1 MFLNLSGVS
10 HPFNSLDQLKGLCR
24 DYFLSRLVV
33 QNHENIEFRFEE
45 GEIRIGTIP
54 MGTIEFLKNT
64 ILNLISYEG
73 LPLLNPEE
81 TYTLIPLTKVTNIP
95 FVFKYIYLVS

>member
-10 HPFNSLDQLKGLCR
+10 HPFNSIDQLKDLCS
-24 DYFLSRLVV
+24 DYFLSRLSV
-33 QNHENIEFRFEE
+33 QNHENIEIRFEE
-45 GEIRIGTIP
+45 GEIR
-54 MGTIEFLKNT
+54 MGNLTMRTNEILKYN
-64 ILNLISYEG
+64 IANQISED
-73 LPLLNPEE
+73 LPLLNPEV